1 MVWTINTKG
10 EPNGERS
17 GERGDAMLSFVL
29 SLAFAL
35 FVVVLALLITLITVG
50 PAQPTPGEGEGL
62 PNVDG
67 NAEGNAGGGQLP
79 DAGQITDMGTH
90 GLVCVRLPGVSYPRT
105 PALDRRVARR
115 WLAVKQDLDAQ
126 RISITMT
133 WGFRTNCQQ
142 RNVNP
147 GGNLKAVPGTS
158 PHEAGRAVDVN
169 GIRVRGDAAQIIA
182 TFRRHGWVWLGRRD
196 PPHFEIKGH
205 VVGEP
210 NHIAWI
216 RRSQAAYNGGAPT
229 EGCRGTPCGR

>member
-1 MVWTINTKG
+1 MWAVNTI
-10 EPNGERS
+10 GERDGRRD
-17 GERGDAMLSFVL
+17 GERGDAMLSFML

-35 FVVVLALLITLITVG
+35 FVIMLALFVTLMTV
-50 PAQPTPGEGEGL
+50 APTPPAPATEAML
-62 PNVDG
+62 PGAEVD
-67 NAEGNAGGGQLP
+67 AERSNGGGRLP
-79 DAGQITDMGTH
+79 DEAQIEDLGTG
-90 GLVCVRLPGVSYPRT
+90 GLVCVRLPGVSYPKT

-126 RISITMT
+126 GIAITMT

-142 RNVNP
+142 RNINP

-169 GIRVRGDAAQIIA
+169 GIGVRGDAGRIIA
-182 TFRRHGWVWLGRRD
+182 AFRRQNWVWLGRRD
-196 PPHFEIKGH
+196 PPHFEVKGH

-210 NHIAWI
+210 NHIVWI
-216 RRSQAAYNGGAPT
+216 RKSQAAYNSGAPV